1 MLTEV
6 IMDILHYFLDMI
18 GLFKN
23 YFNYKIHMRN
33 LFIFIFGYL
42 LVFVLFCKTGSHVGH
57 IEEPSVSDPPASAS
71 LMLLP

>member
-1 MLTEV
+1 
-6 IMDILHYFLDMI
+6 
-18 GLFKN
+18 
-23 YFNYKIHMRN
+23 MRN